1 VVSPSADATDP
12 GGATSI
18 VDNTPPGTSDGDL
31 LLARVAIETAP
42 TFSNAASA
50 TITAPA
56 GWTTFSL
63 NVATAGTDLQI
74 GLYYKIAA
82 GADAGGGNTYTWNFS
97 TTVRASALIENYFMV
112 GATPI
117 EGGPNCQAAT
127 SSTTITAPSLTTG
140 KANDL
145 NIPIWVSASHQFPS
159 PTNANYSGGFE
170 PGTAP
175 TGVGPLL
182 AVSNL
187 VIPLSG
193 TMTGNQTATITIPAD
208 NIGCQINLSPL
219 P

>member
-1 VVSPSADATDP
+1 
-12 GGATSI
+12 
-18 VDNTPPGTSDGDL
+18 
-31 LLARVAIETAP
+31 
-42 TFSNAASA
+42 
-50 TITAPA
+50 
-56 GWTTFSL
+56 
-63 NVATAGTDLQI
+63 
-74 GLYYKIAA
+74 
-82 GADAGGGNTYTWNFS
+82 
-97 TTVRASALIENYFMV
+97 MV

-193 TMTGNQTATITIPAD
+193 TMTGNQTATISTPAD